1 MTVILQ
7 GSLRHFPPWQ
17 LLPFLACSVDLATL
31 QVEGSAPAR
40 LWLRGG
46 RAVWGESAA
55 GNDVVS
61 AAAAMLAA
69 DGGMFMVSDSI
80 EVPDGAQTVEMEIGE
95 LLEEA
100 GKRARETAVFGDNV
114 KFRVL
119 DDVSAH
125 ESISLTADEFR
136 LVFKIGNGKSVGE
149 LLAGST
155 QSRAE
160 LTQALQ
166 NLETHGLIAR
176 VDSGVAPDT
185 AQTMIEAAPPRRVT
199 LPPKTA
205 QPKRVAGSLTADAP
219 DGSVYP
225 LIDDEY
231 TIGRDA
237 ANLIVLADGSISA
250 KHAVVTRT
258 SEGWTILD
266 LASRNGTFVNGE
278 PVKDRRLLSDNE
290 IVRLGKVILT
300 FNLAGEIKA
309 ADTTETPGARSS

>member
-31 QVEGSAPAR
+31 QVEGSMPAR

-46 RAVWGESAA
+46 RAVWGESPA

-61 AAAAMLAA
+61 AAAAMLVA
-69 DGGMFMVSDSI
+69 DGAMFMVSDSI
-80 EVPDGAQTVEMEIGE
+80 AVPDGVQTVEMEIGE

-100 GKRARETAVFGDNV
+100 GKRAQEIAVFGDHV
-114 KFRVL
+114 KFRVI
-119 DDVSAH
+119 DDPSLH

-136 LVFKIGNGKSVGE
+136 LVFKIGNGRSVGE
-149 LLAGST
+149 LMASAT
-155 QSRAE
+155 QSRDE
-160 LTQALQ
+160 LTRALQ
-166 NLETHGLIAR
+166 NLQEHGLIAR
-176 VDSGVAPDT
+176 VDGGLSPDT
-185 AQTMIEAAPPRRVT
+185 AATRIEAAPPRPVT
-199 LPPKTA
+199 LPRTT
-205 QPKRVAGSLTADAP
+205 QPKLLAGSLTADAP

-231 TIGRDA
+231 TIGREA
-237 ANLIVLADGSISA
+237 SNLIVLADGSVSA

-258 SEGWTILD
+258 PQGWAILD

-278 PVKDRRLLSDNE
+278 PVKDRRVLADND
-290 IVRLGKVILT
+290 IVRLGKIILT
-300 FNLAGEIKA
+300 FNLAGEIRP
-309 ADTTETPGARSS
+309 ADTTETPAV